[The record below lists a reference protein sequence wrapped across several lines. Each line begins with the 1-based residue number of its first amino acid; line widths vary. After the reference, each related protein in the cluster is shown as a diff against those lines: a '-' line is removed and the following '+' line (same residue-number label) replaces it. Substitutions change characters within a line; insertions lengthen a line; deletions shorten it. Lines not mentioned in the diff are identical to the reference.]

1 MARPRKEAHERLS
14 AALPPVRMTDAELIA
29 IGDQARAAGLSL
41 SDFVRQRLTRDR
53 VTPKAGLVDARVLS
67 EINRAGVNLNQIAR
81 HFNRGQGVPGDIGD
95 VLTELRRV
103 LELVGRAY
111 GS

>member
-53 VTPKAGLVDARVLS
+53 ITPKAGLVDARMLS

-81 HFNRGQGVPGDIGD
+81 HLNRGQGVPADVGD
-95 VLTELRRV
+95 VLAELRRV